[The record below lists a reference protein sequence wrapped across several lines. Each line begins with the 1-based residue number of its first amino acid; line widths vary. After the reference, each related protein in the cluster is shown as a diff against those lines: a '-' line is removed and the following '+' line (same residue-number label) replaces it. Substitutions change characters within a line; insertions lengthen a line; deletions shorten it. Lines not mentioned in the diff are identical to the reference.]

1 MSDSDTESY
10 EEEIICPLCL
20 TAVPTNP
27 PHSRNEFAVTPPGA
41 DLRQS
46 RSDVPFRPTG
56 AAAPFRA
63 PRSQPVASTAF
74 NAAGVFGP
82 PFLRSSF
89 SYCEQSPRTQ
99 SS

>member
-27 PHSRNEFAVTPPGA
+27 PHSRNEFGVTPPGA

-63 PRSQPVASTAF
+63 PRSQPAASTAF

-82 PFLRSSF
+82 PFIEKRLLILRAAPKSSK
-89 SYCEQSPRTQ
+89 
-99 SS
+99 